1 MPPLKASARWFA
13 LAVLVVGLDQLSKY
27 AVQQAFVFGESTSIT
42 SFFNLVLVFNP
53 GAAFSFLSE
62 ASGWQRGFFVTVAL
76 AASAFVSFLIVKHR
90 DKSLFCFALALILGG
105 AVGNLIDRIVLGAVV
120 DFLDFHVADYHWPAF
135 NLADSSIFCGAA
147 VLVWES
153 FSDRSGHRRTARE
166 AGDR

>member
-1 MPPLKASARWFA
+1 MPALKASVRWFA
-13 LAVLVVGLDQLSKY
+13 LAVLVVGLDQLSKH
-27 AVQQAFVFGESTSIT
+27 AVRQAFVVGESISVT

-76 AASAFVSFLIVKHR
+76 AAAAFVSFLIVKHR
-90 DKSLFCFALALILGG
+90 DKPLFCFALALILGG
-105 AVGNLIDRIVLGAVV
+105 AVGNLVDRVMLGAVV

-153 FSDRSGHRRTARE
+153 FFDRPGHRRSARE

>member
-1 MPPLKASARWFA
+1 MPRLKASLWWFA
-13 LAVLVVGLDQLSKY
+13 LALLAVALDQLSKY
-27 AVQQAFVFGESTSIT
+27 AVRQAFVVGESMSIT
-42 SFFNLVLVFNP
+42 PFFDLVLVFNP
-53 GAAFSFLSE
+53 GAAFSFLSD
-62 ASGWQRGFFVTVAL
+62 AAGWQRGFFVTVAL

-90 DKSLFCFALALILGG
+90 DKPLFCFALALILGG
-105 AVGNLIDRIVLGAVV
+105 AVGNLIDRIMLGAVV

-153 FSDRSGHRRTARE
+153 FFDRSGHRRTARE